1 MRCPFRL
8 RRAAW
13 LASSLSGV
21 VSLAAVPAAAQDPAA
36 RAQAVQLFDAADKL
50 MHDGQISAACPKYA
64 ASMKLDPQLG
74 ALLHLA
80 DCYAKNGQV
89 ASAWGSFREAEEMAR
104 MKNDDRASYAKDQ
117 AAQLEPRLSHLTVV
131 VPDSANLQ
139 GLEVRV
145 DGSVVSSGAWSLPSP
160 IDRGAHRVE
169 ARAPGHQTWS
179 TSVNVTGEAQEA
191 RVEIPVLGETTAAAP
206 AAAPPREGGGPVEVR
221 LDDSGGPVRTLGW
234 VAIGVGA
241 ASAGLGGV
249 FWAQRNSKLDQ
260 RNNVCPTRI
269 NCSDAENGQLS
280 SLTSDARTAQSIET
294 VGFAVGG
301 VLVVGGI
308 LAVVLAPSPRAHA
321 ESAWLVPTLSPKLLG
336 FAGGTTW

>member
-1 MRCPFRL
+1 MRFSLRL
-8 RRAAW
+8 PRAAW
-13 LASSLSGV
+13 LASSLMGV
-21 VSLAAVPAAAQDPAA
+21 VSLAAAPALAQDPAA

-117 AAQLEPRLSHLTVV
+117 AAQLEPRLSHLTVL

-145 DGSVVSSGAWSLPSP
+145 DGSVVTSGAWSLPSP
-160 IDRGAHRVE
+160 IDHGSHRVE
-169 ARAPGHQTWS
+169 ARAPGRQTWS
-179 TSVNVTGEAQEA
+179 TSVNVTGDAQEA
-191 RVEIPVLGETTAAAP
+191 RVEIPVLGETAAAP
-206 AAAPPREGGGPVEVR
+206 AAAPHREGGGPVEVR
-221 LDDSGGPVRTLGW
+221 LDDSGSAIRTLGW
-234 VAIGVGA
+234 VGIGVGA
-241 ASAGLGGV
+241 ASAGLGVV

-280 SLTSDARTAQSIET
+280 SLTSDARSAQSIET

-301 VLVVGGI
+301 ALVIGGI

-321 ESAWLVPTLSPKLLG
+321 ESAWLVPSLSPKLLG